1 MDIRTREVEK
11 MVKLLKAMG
20 YKFVLQSPSGEMIKE
35 GLEVL
40 EQKEKRTLRRGFF
53 DELEFDVLLK
63 AMQVGDVKVVSID
76 GTKFKAKETA
86 AQLSGMGV
94 KRFGKGNFTVHRAS
108 DTTIECMRTG

>member
-1 MDIRTREVEK
+1 MDIRAREVEK

-20 YKFVLQSPSGEMIKE
+20 YKFVLQSPSGEMIKD
-35 GLEVL
+35 GLDVV
-40 EQKEKRTLRRGFF
+40 EQKAKRTIRRGFF

-63 AMQVGDVKVVSID
+63 DMQIGDVELVRID
-76 GTKFKAKETA
+76 GTKFKVKETA